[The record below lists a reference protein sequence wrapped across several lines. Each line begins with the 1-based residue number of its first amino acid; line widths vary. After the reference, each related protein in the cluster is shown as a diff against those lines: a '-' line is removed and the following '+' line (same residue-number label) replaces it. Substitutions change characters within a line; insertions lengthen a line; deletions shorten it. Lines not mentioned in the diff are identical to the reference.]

1 MPPKFRPAA
10 SVRRDLES
18 IFPNLANAYWSIKSP
33 SNDAYQCIAWAACDT
48 TRRWWPTPPEYW
60 PPNVP
65 IEDTVECFVKAF
77 ATLGY
82 EPCDSAAFEFGY
94 QKVAIYADDDMTP
107 THMAR
112 QHFFGRGWLSKI
124 GLAEDILHQELRDV
138 EGDPD
143 PTIFS
148 YGRVVQILKRS
159 WWTAVR
165 FGLFQGCWAA
175 LNFWLYRRIHPS
187 SWGMKDNLIK

>member
-10 SVRRDLES
+10 CVRRDLES
-18 IFPNLANAYWSIKSP
+18 VFPNLANAYWSIKSP
-33 SNDAYQCIAWAACDT
+33 FNDAYQCIAWAACDT
-48 TRRWWPTPPEYW
+48 TRRWWPVPPDYW
-60 PPNVP
+60 PPNAP
-65 IEDTVECFVKAF
+65 IDDTVACFVKAF

-94 QKVAIYADDDMTP
+94 QKVAIYADNDMTA

-124 GLAEDILHQELRDV
+124 GDLEDILHRELRDV

-143 PTIFS
+143 PTVES

-165 FGLFQGCWAA
+165 FGLFRGCWAA
-175 LNFWLYRRIHPS
+175 LNFWLYRRIHL
-187 SWGMKDNLIK
+187 SWCMKDNSIK